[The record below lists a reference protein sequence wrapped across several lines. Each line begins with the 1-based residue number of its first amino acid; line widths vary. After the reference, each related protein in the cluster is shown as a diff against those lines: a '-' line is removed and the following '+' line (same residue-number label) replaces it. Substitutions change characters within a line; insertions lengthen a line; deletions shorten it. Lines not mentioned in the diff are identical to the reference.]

1 MRTRAPSHF
10 PPLAC
15 STGRET
21 RRGNRHQHYLER
33 GWSWP
38 PRLASESFISYGV
51 FGDPAQARARA
62 RLSGTVLKA
71 EVAPKVPQAWWWRLL
86 GAEQAEDG
94 RLLHCVVAR

>member
-21 RRGNRHQHYLER
+21 RRGNRDQHYLER

-51 FGDPAQARARA
+51 FGDPAQARDRA

-71 EVAPKVPQAWWWRLL
+71 EVAPKVP
-86 GAEQAEDG
+86 
-94 RLLHCVVAR
+94 